1 MTVYHK
7 LIDGCVLNNYELGDI
22 TPEEAFAQGYKT
34 LTIDEQEEGKY
45 YEISGFTET
54 ATNIHEHLVE
64 VEKPYDPTIDIEK
77 EIQRQNRAEAYRLE
91 KDPIT
96 CHIES
101 LKDEE
106 QTPEIEQEIADL
118 KQERSEVVEDIHN
131 RYPYPVQENTNEEAE

>member
-7 LIDGCVLNNYELGDI
+7 LIDGCILNNYELGDI
-22 TPEEAFAQGYKT
+22 TPEEAFAKGYKT
-34 LTIDEQEEGKY
+34 LTIDEKEEGKY

-54 ATNIHEHLVE
+54 ATNIHEHLME
-64 VEKPYDPTIDIEK
+64 VEKPYDPSIDIET
-77 EIQRQNRAEAYRLE
+77 EIQRQNRAAAYRLE

-106 QTPEIEQEIADL
+106 QTPEIIEEIDSL
-118 KQERSEVVEDIHN
+118 KQERKDVVEEIQE
-131 RYPYPVQENTNEEAE
+131 RYPYPEA